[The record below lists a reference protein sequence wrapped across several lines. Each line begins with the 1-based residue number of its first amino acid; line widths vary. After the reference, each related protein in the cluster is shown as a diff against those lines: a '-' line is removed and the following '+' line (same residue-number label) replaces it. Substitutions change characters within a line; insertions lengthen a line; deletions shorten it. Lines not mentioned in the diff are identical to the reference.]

1 MKLKLVGKGGQ
12 ISLGRAKAG
21 ACFIVQSLP
30 TGDIL
35 LKLVP
40 ENEKWL
46 HEHDIKGKLARA
58 DEWMKNNPANP
69 TYNLNELLAQYIESA
84 PNADD
89 HKLSE

>member
-1 MKLKLVGKGGQ
+1 MKLKVVGKSGQ
-12 ISLGRAKAG
+12 ISLGKTKAG
-21 ACFIVQSLP
+21 ACFIIQSLP

-46 HEHDIKGKLARA
+46 YEHDIKGKLARA
-58 DEWMKNNPANP
+58 DEWMKNNPAKP
-69 TYNLNELLAQYIESA
+69 TNLDELLAQCIESA

-89 HKLSE
+89 HKFSE

>member
-1 MKLKLVGKGGQ
+1 MKLKLVGKSGQ
-12 ISLGRAKAG
+12 ITLGKAKAG

-30 TGDIL
+30 TGDVL

-58 DEWMKNNPANP
+58 DEWMKNNPAKP
-69 TYNLNELLAQYIESA
+69 TYNLDELLAQCVERI
-84 PNADD
+84 PKTNAT
-89 HKLSE
+89 K